1 LEVIIINTVSIKKN
15 YEFKRIYKKGR
26 SFVNPAIVVYILKN
40 RCGFNRVGVTTSRK
54 IGKAVMR
61 NRARRLI
68 HESFRQL
75 EDKLLTG
82 YDIVFVART
91 RTCLLKEQDVYRAI
105 NGIFISA
112 KLFNSKNPQQKS
124 PNNQ

>member
-1 LEVIIINTVSIKKN
+1 MEVIIINTVSIKKN

-26 SFVNPAIVVYILKN
+26 SFVNSAIVVYILKN
-40 RCGFNRVGVTTSRK
+40 RCGFNRIGITTSRK
-54 IGKAVMR
+54 IGIAVKR

-75 EDKLLTG
+75 EDKIPSG

-91 RTCLLKEQDVYRAI
+91 RTCLLKEQDVFRAI
-105 NGIFISA
+105 NGIFVSA
-112 KLFNSKNPQQKS
+112 KLIDVKNPR
-124 PNNQ
+124 